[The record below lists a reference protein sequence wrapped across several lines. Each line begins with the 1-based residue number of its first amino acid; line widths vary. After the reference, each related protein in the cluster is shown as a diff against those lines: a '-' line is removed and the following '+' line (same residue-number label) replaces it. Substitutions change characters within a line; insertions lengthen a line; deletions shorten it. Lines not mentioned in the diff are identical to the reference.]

1 MLTKLDPK
9 NNNKKVKT
17 LSRLFNKD
25 NMQKKTG
32 VLNGLQFYQP
42 TISVN

>member
-17 LSRLFNKD
+17 LCRLFNKD
-25 NMQKKTG
+25 NMQKKVG
-32 VLNGLQFYQP
+32 VLKGL
-42 TISVN
+42 